1 MDQLAQRNAAIAEAY
16 ETGRSLRELGGE
28 FGISHE
34 AVRQV
39 LRRKGVPMR
48 PPGGNY
54 GGSRADEERDNAIT
68 VSYLTGMTVKEAA
81 IAHGVHQN
89 TVSAAL
95 MRRGV
100 KTRPRYD
107 PERDQ
112 RIGDAYLAG
121 STLAEAGAANGVSA
135 PTASAALVRLG
146 IPPRRRTHK
155 RREGG

>member
-1 MDQLAQRNAAIAEAY
+1 MDQLAERNAALAEAY

-54 GGSRADEERDNAIT
+54 GGSRADEERDKAIA
-68 VSYLTGMTVKEAA
+68 VSYIAGMTIKEAA
-81 IAHGVHQN
+81 DAHGVHPN
-89 TVSAAL
+89 TVTAAL

-100 KTRPRYD
+100 KTRPRHD
-107 PERDQ
+107 PERDR
-112 RIGDAYLAG
+112 RIADAYRGG

-135 PTASAALVRLG
+135 MAASAALVRLG
-146 IPPRRRTHK
+146 IPRRRRTYK
-155 RREGG
+155 GG